1 MHLYPQADVPVV
13 QVALPVGAGPK
24 EVLALG
30 RALAALPGQGVLA
43 PGCYGYDPAFKS
55 ESSDY
60 SVFNSYCSNW
70 SGNGNVSYY
79 GNRRAGCVLMLVVN
93 GTMPSGSPGGWA
105 YQDEYLQW
113 YCSSNGP
120 GGGVFGF

>member
-1 MHLYPQADVPVV
+1 MTANNVSYSYAN
-13 QVALPVGAGPK
+13 VASFTSCTGCHYNYSGT
-24 EVLALG
+24 
-30 RALAALPGQGVLA
+30 PGDFSFSEGW
-43 PGCYGYDPAFKS
+43 S

-93 GTMPSGSPGGWA
+93 GTMPSGNPGGWA